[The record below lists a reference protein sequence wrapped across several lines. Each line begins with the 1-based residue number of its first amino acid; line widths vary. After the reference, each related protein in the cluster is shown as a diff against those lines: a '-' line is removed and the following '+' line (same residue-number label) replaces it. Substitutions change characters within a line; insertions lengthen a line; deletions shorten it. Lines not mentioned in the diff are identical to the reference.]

1 MNLYSKTIKIWRLNP
16 QRKIILQIT
25 IIACVSIFSLTSWF
39 LIEIPEYNKLSE
51 SYTLD
56 QEYSGQNRAVND
68 VKGELSPP
76 FFLRD
81 ALSQDVVERNGNE
94 LTIHSVV
101 SSKKAETNEMLFKV
115 ENTYKVDALTR
126 KHLDMNDKYF
136 AFPPGVEKKDYDFFH
151 PAVFFDDPMVFKGT
165 DIINNL
171 EVYIFETVS
180 NGADVSFAFSQ
191 FAPHQIFTDT
201 VSRLYVE
208 PTTGNVIRFEKS
220 WENYLVENGERVN
233 TVEIGGKETSSF
245 TESIITE
252 TTLAQIKNMYYNN
265 VILPFLILVV
275 IFVGGTVWILST
287 TLKKTKHEKSHLEQT
302 DKQKNEFSSMIAH
315 ELKTPLIPIKSYLD
329 MLIAGRIGQL
339 TPQQLE
345 KLDIIRSSANS
356 LNKLID
362 DLSEVQKLE
371 TGVMNIH
378 KEENSLSD
386 IINGVLIQ
394 LEPNLEKKGI
404 KLHLELVPIK
414 CNCDKSK
421 ISQVL
426 LNLLT
431 NAIDFTPSSNGEITI
446 SLSKLDNF
454 VKIIVE
460 DNGSGIPT
468 DKLES
473 IFLKYYQIDSSLSRE
488 FGGTGLGLAIVKGIV
503 ELHGG
508 KISVVSKLGEFTRF
522 TIMLPLNLRDTDSLL
537 KHSMVK

>member
-1 MNLYSKTIKIWRLNP
+1 MHPS
-16 QRKIILQIT
+16 RKIILQIT
-25 IIACVSIFSLTSWF
+25 IIACVSIFSLTSWI
-39 LIEIPEYNKLSE
+39 LIEIPEHDKLSE

-56 QEYSGQNRAVND
+56 QEYSGQNSIVND

-76 FFLRD
+76 FLLHD

-115 ENTYKVDALTR
+115 ENTYKVDSLTR
-126 KHLDMNDKYF
+126 KHLDRDGKFF

-165 DIINNL
+165 DVISKL
-171 EVYIFETVS
+171 EVYIFETVT
-180 NGADVSFAFSQ
+180 NGADISHAFQQ

-233 TVEIGGKETSSF
+233 TVEIGRKETSSF

-252 TTLAQIKNMYYNN
+252 TTIAQIENMYFNN
-265 VILPFLILVV
+265 VVLPSLFLSV
-275 IFVGGTVWILST
+275 IFVGGAVWILST
-287 TLKKTKHEKSHLEQT
+287 NLKKTKHEKSHLEQT
-302 DKQKNEFSSMIAH
+302 DRQKNEFSSMIAH

-329 MLIAGRIGQL
+329 MLIAGRLGQL

-345 KLDIIRSSANS
+345 KLDIIRSSAHS

-386 IINGVLIQ
+386 IINGVIIQ

-431 NAIDFTPSSNGEITI
+431 NAIDFSPSSNGKITI

-508 KISVVSKLGEFTRF
+508 QISVESKLGEFTRF
-522 TIMLPLNLRDTDSLL
+522 TIMLPLNLRDTNSLL